1 MDSYNF
7 ENKSI
12 LEIGCGISLSSLVLN
27 KRNADISATDYH
39 PESGKFLI
47 ENVILNKDKAIKFYL
62 SNWNER
68 NLNLKDFDLIIGSD
82 LLYEDTH
89 SKLLAK
95 FINQHSKQH
104 AEVILVSPVRGYQID
119 FDEEMKNN
127 NFSHELIAP
136 AKLKESQK
144 PFDGNIHL
152 YKR

>member
-47 ENVILNKDKAIKFYL
+47 ENVILNKDKAIKFFL

-136 AKLKESQK
+136 ANLEQLQK